1 MYFDNWDISYLD
13 SYTKDHS
20 SFILYKRKD
29 LPKNDR
35 IFECHVENELDNLKN
50 NGSANKAPVVS
61 DGQFRTYRLALAAT
75 GEYTTFHGGT
85 VAGAL
90 AAMATTMTRV
100 NGVYEKTI
108 SSTMVMIANNNLLI
122 YTNAATDP
130 YTNNNGSTMLQNQT
144 NINTVIGTANYD
156 IGHVFRTRRWCC
168 LFGINLYN

>member
-1 MYFDNWDISYLD
+1 MYFDNWEIQLSRQLY
-13 SYTKDHS
+13 KRHS

-35 IFECHVENELDNLKN
+35 LFECHVENELDNLKN

-85 VAGAL
+85 VAGAM

-100 NGVYEKTI
+100 NGIYEKTI

-122 YTNAATDP
+122 YTNAPTDP
-130 YTNNNGSTMLQNQT
+130 YTNKTDLL
-144 NINTVIGTANYD
+144 
-156 IGHVFRTRRWCC
+156 C
-168 LFGINLYN
+168 